1 MASTV
6 WKGYIT
12 FGLIT
17 IPVRLFAAAR
27 GERVSFHQIHRV
39 CGTRIKQQ
47 VFCPHCERV
56 VERSELVK
64 GYEVEKDQYVIVTDE
79 EVKSVAPASSDNM
92 EILEFVKAEGID
104 PIYFDASYFMVPED
118 AGKKAYH
125 LLLETMR
132 KSGYSAIAKVAM
144 HQREYTVVVRPNPN
158 GLLIHTMFYPE
169 EVREVPEF
177 GRDDNVRVKPQEV
190 ALAEKLVEGLA
201 ADFDPSKYHD
211 EYQERLKA
219 LIEAKR
225 EGQTVEAAAP
235 KKRAPVI
242 DLMQA
247 LQKSLGELPQRK
259 PASKAPAH
267 EAGGTTTK
275 KQSAAKRQPA
285 KVAHG

>member
-27 GERVSFHQIHRV
+27 TERVGFHQIHQV
-39 CGTRIKQQ
+39 CGSRIKQQ
-47 VFCPHCERV
+47 TYCPHCDRV

-64 GYEVEKDQYVIVTDE
+64 GYEVEKERYVIVNDE
-79 EVKSVAPASSDNM
+79 DIKSVAPASSDNM

-118 AGKKAYH
+118 AGKKAYY
-125 LLLETMR
+125 LLLQTMQ

-144 HQREYTVVVRPNPN
+144 HQREYTVVVRPHAD
-158 GLLIHTMFYPE
+158 GLLLHTMFYPE

-177 GRDDNVRVKPQEV
+177 RRDDNVNVKPQEV

-211 EYQERLKA
+211 EYQRRLQQM
-219 LIEAKR
+219 IEAKR
-225 EGQTVEAAAP
+225 EGQQLPSETP
-235 KKRAPVI
+235 KRRAPVV
-242 DLMQA
+242 DLMAA
-247 LQKSLGELPQRK
+247 LQKSLGELPRK
-259 PASKAPAH
+259 PASKAAQN
-267 EAGGTTTK
+267 E
-275 KQSAAKRQPA
+275 QAAAEPA
-285 KVAHG
+285 KKAAGRRRSAVG